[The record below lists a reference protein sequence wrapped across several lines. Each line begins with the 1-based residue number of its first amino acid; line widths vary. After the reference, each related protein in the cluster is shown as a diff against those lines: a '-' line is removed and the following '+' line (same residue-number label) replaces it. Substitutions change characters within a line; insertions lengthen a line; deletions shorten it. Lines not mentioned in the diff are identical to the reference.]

1 MVERIPRKRAKMY
14 WGLGAGISAI
24 LVTIVLGETLLF
36 NILYSVEAKT
46 IDWRFQY
53 RERFEGAEPVIEDI
67 VILDID
73 ERSLEKYGQFP
84 WSHNFHADLIEYLH
98 NDGVVGVAF
107 DILFFDAP
115 LDTTGQN
122 RFINVVGDKGNV
134 LNALVLYPEERD
146 RFRYKSESN
155 PYEQNTPPTEG
166 FNELSCIKFDVIE
179 GPPVKLADASAYL
192 GFVNFIPDPDGI
204 TREVPLVL
212 KAGGDYFLSLSLAS
226 LYMITNGGATPVK
239 YSDGSIYLTDEIKIP
254 VDKNGFFKLNFLGL
268 PESFRY
274 VSYYDVNEGR
284 LPPGFFEGKFAL
296 VGTSA
301 RGLSDLKVVPLSNEF
316 PGVEIH
322 ATVIH
327 NILTE
332 QYLSAAS
339 DYITFPILIVLT
351 LLLGI
356 LFYQSSAFKGFLL
369 FVAVTIGWFAIVA
382 VLFIEYS
389 IILELVR
396 PFLTFSFTYIL
407 VVVNRYFGEEQEKK
421 KYRGILQHYVA
432 PPVVKNLVDNI
443 ENLRLGGESRELTI
457 LFSDIR
463 GFTEVAE
470 RLTPQQLVQFLNTY
484 TTIQTQAVFEY
495 YGTLDKYIGDALVVI
510 FGAPEAQQEVNYAE
524 GACKAALKM
533 KENDRLLS
541 EKFRYLNTGEIF
553 TRIGINTGE
562 AVVGNMGSDVRFS
575 YTVLGDNVN
584 LASRLEGLN
593 KQYQTQIMISE
604 MTRNKTSK
612 KFITREL
619 DLTRVKGRSQ
629 PVRIYEL
636 IKYGEMDEQ
645 TGRLID
651 MFSRALSSYR
661 SKDFVL
667 AEKLFN
673 EILEFKSD
681 DGPSM
686 VFKER
691 CLQLQVDPP
700 PVDWDG
706 VWTMRTK

>member
-1 MVERIPRKRAKMY
+1 MERIPRKRAKIY
-14 WGLGAGISAI
+14 WGLGAGLTAI
-24 LVTIVLGETLLF
+24 LVTIILGETLFF
-36 NILYSVEAKT
+36 NILYSVEART

-53 RERFEGAEPVIEDI
+53 RERFGGSEPVIEDI
-67 VILDID
+67 VIVDID

-84 WSHNFHADLIEYLH
+84 WSHNYHADLVEYLH
-98 NDGVVGVAF
+98 SDGAVGVAF
-107 DILFFDAP
+107 DLLFFDTP
-115 LDTTGQN
+115 SDTIGQN
-122 RFINVVGDKGNV
+122 RFIKVLGDKGNV
-134 LNALVLYPEERD
+134 LNALALYPEERD

-155 PYEQNTPPTEG
+155 PYEHNVPPTEG
-166 FNELSCIKFDVIE
+166 FEELSCIEFDVIK
-179 GPPVKLADASAYL
+179 GPPVELAEASASL

-212 KAGGDYFLSLSLAS
+212 KAGGDYFLSLSLVS
-226 LYMITNGGATPVK
+226 LYMLINGGTTPVK
-239 YSDGSIYLTDEIKIP
+239 YFEGSIYLSDDVKVP
-254 VDKNGFFKLNFLGL
+254 VDRNGFFKLNFLGL
-268 PESFRY
+268 PGSFRY
-274 VSYYDVNEGR
+274 VSYYDVKEGR
-284 LPPGFFEGKFAL
+284 LPSGFFKGKFVL

-322 ATVIH
+322 ATIVH

-332 QYLSAAS
+332 QYLSTAS
-339 DYITFPILIVLT
+339 NYIIFPILIALT

-356 LFYQSSAFKGFLL
+356 IFYQSSAFKGFLL
-369 FVAVTIGWFAIVA
+369 FVAVTVGWFAVVT
-382 VLFIEYS
+382 VLFIKYS

-407 VVVNRYFGEEQEKK
+407 VVVHRYFGEEQEKK

-443 ENLRLGGESRELTI
+443 ANLRLGGESRELTM

-470 RLTPQQLVQFLNTY
+470 RLTPQQLVHFLNTY
-484 TTIQTQAVFEY
+484 TTIQTRAAFEY

-510 FGAPEAQQEVNYAE
+510 FGAPEAQQEINYAE
-524 GACKAALKM
+524 CACKAALRM
-533 KENDRLLS
+533 KDNDHLIS
-541 EKFRYLNTGEIF
+541 DKFRYLNTGEIF

-593 KQYQTQIMISE
+593 KQYQTQIMVSE

-612 KFITREL
+612 EFITREL
-619 DLTRVKGRSQ
+619 DLTRVKGRTQ

-636 IKYGEMDEQ
+636 IKYGEMDKQ
-645 TGRLID
+645 TGQLIEL
-651 MFSRALSSYR
+651 FSQALGSYR
-661 SKDFVL
+661 RMDFAL
-667 AEKLFN
+667 AEKYFD
-673 EILEFKSD
+673 EILRFKPD

-691 CLQLQVDPP
+691 CRQLNENPP
-700 PVDWDG
+700 AEDWDG
-706 VWTMRTK
+706 VWTMLTK